1 MLKKLQ
7 DKWKVNGKNVLLIL
21 VTFAA
26 GGSLCGIAGK
36 KIMNFTGL
44 EKGFLWLVTYV
55 IILTIIWPI
64 CVLLISFPLGQF
76 NFFTNY
82 IGKIVKRFGGK
93 AVFGSGQLAIGN
105 KQPVVGNEQT
115 RLAIFASGT
124 GTNAEKIIVHFK
136 NNFTIKIVLI
146 VCNNPDAGVLEIAK
160 KNNIDILLIEKQRF
174 VSGDNYINELIKYK
188 IHWIILAGFLWKL
201 PVALVKA
208 WPLRII
214 NIHPALL
221 PGYGGKGM
229 YGQHVHQAII
239 AAGEKESGISIH
251 YVDELYDN
259 GEIIMQVRCQI
270 NPSDNAET
278 LAQKIYL
285 LEHHHFATVIEQEIL
300 KAKNPLK
307 ESNPGDL

>member
-76 NFFTNY
+76 NFFINY

-93 AVFGSGQLAIGN
+93 AVFCSGQLAIGN
-105 KQPVVGNEQT
+105 EQPVVGNEQT
-115 RLAIFASGT
+115 RLAIFASGS

-136 NNFTIKIVLI
+136 NNFSIKIVLI
-146 VCNNPDAGVLEIAK
+146 VCNNPGAGVLEIAK
-160 KNNIDILLIEKQRF
+160 RNNIDILLIEKQRF

-239 AAGEKESGISIH
+239 EAGEKESGISIH

-278 LAQKIYL
+278 LAQKIHL